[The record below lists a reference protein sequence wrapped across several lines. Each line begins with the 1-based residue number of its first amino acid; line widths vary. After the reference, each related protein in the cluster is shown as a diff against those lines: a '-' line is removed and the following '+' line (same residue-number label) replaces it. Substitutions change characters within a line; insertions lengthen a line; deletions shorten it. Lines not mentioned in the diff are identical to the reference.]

1 MNFSAPQPSGGLTL
15 SLRKISDHYHTGTTQ
30 SLFKALEGQAFTAK
44 SLDENIVL
52 IRPKTGYRL
61 IPQPD
66 YRHRQ

>member
-1 MNFSAPQPSGGLTL
+1 MKVSAPQPSDGLTL
-15 SLRKISDHYHTGTTQ
+15 SLRKVSDHHHAGTTQ
-30 SLFKALEGQAFTAK
+30 SLFKALEGQPFTAK
-44 SLDENIVL
+44 SLGENIVL